1 MRFSQLKVGVI
12 AALLSVSSFAAQEFL
27 NISYDPTRE
36 LYTDFNKQFGT
47 YWKQRTGQDIEFKQ
61 SHGGSGKQ
69 ARAVIDGLNAD
80 VVTLALAADIDEIAE
95 KAKLLPTD
103 WQKKLPQNS
112 TPYTSTIVFLVRKG
126 NPKQIK
132 DWGDLIK
139 PGVEIITPNPK
150 LLVVHVGTIL
160 QLGLGQN
167 IKQVVT
173 MQKHKNLFAKFINT
187 PKF

>member
-27 NISYDPTRE
+27 NVSYDPTRE

-95 KAKLLPTD
+95 KQNCFQQTGRKSYRKTLLRT
-103 WQKKLPQNS
+103 
-112 TPYTSTIVFLVRKG
+112 
-126 NPKQIK
+126 
-132 DWGDLIK
+132 
-139 PGVEIITPNPK
+139 
-150 LLVVHVGTIL
+150 H
-160 QLGLGQN
+160 QLSC
-167 IKQVVT
+167 
-173 MQKHKNLFAKFINT
+173 F
-187 PKF
+187 

>member
-1 MRFSQLKVGVI
+1 
-12 AALLSVSSFAAQEFL
+12 
-27 NISYDPTRE
+27 
-36 LYTDFNKQFGT
+36 FGT

-126 NPKQIK
+126 NPKQI
-132 DWGDLIK
+132 
-139 PGVEIITPNPK
+139 
-150 LLVVHVGTIL
+150 
-160 QLGLGQN
+160 
-167 IKQVVT
+167 
-173 MQKHKNLFAKFINT
+173 
-187 PKF
+187 

>member
-27 NISYDPTRE
+27 NVSYDPTRE

-80 VVTLALAADIDEIAE
+80 VVTLALAADIDEIARKSKIASNRLAE
-95 KAKLLPTD
+95 KVTAKLYSVHI
-103 WQKKLPQNS
+103 N
-112 TPYTSTIVFLVRKG
+112 YRVFSS
-126 NPKQIK
+126 
-132 DWGDLIK
+132 
-139 PGVEIITPNPK
+139 
-150 LLVVHVGTIL
+150 
-160 QLGLGQN
+160 
-167 IKQVVT
+167 
-173 MQKHKNLFAKFINT
+173 
-187 PKF
+187 

>member
-27 NISYDPTRE
+27 NVSYDPTRE

-103 WQKKLPQNS
+103 WQKKLP
-112 TPYTSTIVFLVRKG
+112 
-126 NPKQIK
+126 
-132 DWGDLIK
+132 
-139 PGVEIITPNPK
+139 
-150 LLVVHVGTIL
+150 
-160 QLGLGQN
+160 
-167 IKQVVT
+167 
-173 MQKHKNLFAKFINT
+173 
-187 PKF
+187 

>member
-27 NISYDPTRE
+27 NVSYDPTRE

-95 KAKLLPTD
+95 KQNCFQLIGRRSCHKTLLRT
-103 WQKKLPQNS
+103 
-112 TPYTSTIVFLVRKG
+112 
-126 NPKQIK
+126 
-132 DWGDLIK
+132 
-139 PGVEIITPNPK
+139 
-150 LLVVHVGTIL
+150 H
-160 QLGLGQN
+160 QLSC
-167 IKQVVT
+167 
-173 MQKHKNLFAKFINT
+173 F
-187 PKF
+187 